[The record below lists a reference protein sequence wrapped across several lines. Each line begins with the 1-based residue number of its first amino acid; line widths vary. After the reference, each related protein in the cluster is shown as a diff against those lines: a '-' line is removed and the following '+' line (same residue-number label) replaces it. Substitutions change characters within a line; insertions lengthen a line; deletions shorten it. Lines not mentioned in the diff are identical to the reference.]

1 MNKELTPLETWYLVK
16 EYLNI
21 FHHRIVSE
29 NTEVETIE
37 GHPINIIENALKE
50 TEKIKKCYK
59 NELKNVSY
67 YNYLALK
74 YKKALEIIKE
84 HRLDIDWFLQFVAQ
98 DISYQHYVY
107 CVEQSNNAFAK
118 RFLLNEQEY
127 ELLKEI
133 LK

>member
-1 MNKELTPLETWYLVK
+1 MSKELTPLQALEKVK
-16 EYLNI
+16 DFYPQWRLSNRKD
-21 FHHRIVSE
+21 F
-29 NTEVETIE
+29 
-37 GHPINIIENALKE
+37 NIIEIALIENGKLKE
-50 TEKIKKCYK
+50 CYE

-67 YNYLALK
+67 YNNLALK

-84 HRLDIDWFLQFVAQ
+84 HRLDIDWFLQFVEQ

-107 CVEQSNNAFAK
+107 CVEQGDNKFAK
-118 RFLLNEQEY
+118 RFLLSEEKY